1 MSVFERSFE
10 RVPRSDIPNGLTT
23 IGLAASVAWLMGAP
37 GAFAAVSIVADELD
51 GYTARL
57 TGQTS
62 GFGAAFDRTTDV
74 ALAGAVAMRL
84 RAPWLLIPA
93 VPLSAL
99 AHDEELPIFGSMRAF
114 MTIGALMLGR

>member
-1 MSVFERSFE
+1 MFPDRSFA
-10 RVPRSDIPNGLTT
+10 RTPRSDLPNGLTT
-23 IGLAASVAWLMGAP
+23 IGLASSVAWLMGASW
-37 GAFAAVSIVADELD
+37 AWAAVSIVADELD

-62 GFGAAFDRTTDV
+62 TFGAAFDRTTDV

-93 VPLSAL
+93 VPLSAY
-99 AHDEELPIFGSMRAF
+99 AHDDEWPVLGSTRAF
-114 MTIGALMLGR
+114 MTIAALMLGR